1 MDQEPSVHGPP
12 RSAALIPADPPA
24 SRSGGGVF
32 ARPTDVEA
40 AFSPDRPR
48 LNERRDPA
56 KLPPPELLSRAFGR
70 PSPGHPSLGRPPG
83 SAEPPRRRAPLAWWK
98 ADAAKDP
105 WRDPQS
111 QATLGTGA
119 TYDEDEDPDTLVS
132 TDAKGRRRIKIGDIP
147 IRLALLGLVFAL
159 VLGGAA
165 GSAGYFLSRQ
175 AGESP
180 LFKPDAEL
188 TQIDGAVS
196 REPGSISDIANRVL
210 PAVVS
215 IEVSFGDLGGTGSGV
230 VVEED
235 GYILTNNHVVSGAA
249 DNPDSTLRVVFSD
262 SSSSPARIVGRD
274 PLSDLAVLKVEKPG
288 LAVASLGSSSEV
300 VVGDP
305 VVAIGSPL
313 GLVGTVTT
321 GIVSALDRPV
331 RLAGEGTDTD
341 AVISAV
347 QTDAAINP
355 GNSGGALV
363 DASGAVIGINT
374 AIASFGGGGSQGGSI
389 GLGFAIPIDA
399 AREIAEELITT
410 GTAIHATL
418 GVNAQTVTDGER
430 DGAQVNNVEP
440 GGPAAT
446 AGLQD
451 EDVIIAIGDR
461 EVRSSEE
468 LVVAIDVYKPGDT
481 VTVEFVRGSDSQT
494 VEAVLSQA

>member
-1 MDQEPSVHGPP
+1 VDQGRGANSGPAP
-12 RSAALIPADPPA
+12 GPGGPGAAGRGKLDV
-24 SRSGGGVF
+24 VF
-32 ARPTDVEA
+32 ARPADVEES
-40 AFSPDRPR
+40 FSPDRPR
-48 LNERRDPA
+48 LSSRRDPA
-56 KLPPPELLSRAFGR
+56 KLPPPEILSRAFGR
-70 PSPGHPSLGRPPG
+70 PGPGHPSLGRAPG
-83 SAEPPRRRAPLAWWK
+83 SGEPPRRHKPLAWWK

-111 QATLGTGA
+111 PSTLGPGA
-119 TYDEDEDPDTLVS
+119 EYEEAADPDALVS
-132 TDAKGRRRIKIGDIP
+132 TDAKGRRRIKFRDIP

-175 AGESP
+175 AGEAP

-188 TQIDGAVS
+188 TAVEDAVS
-196 REPGSISDIANRVL
+196 REPGSISDIADRVL

-215 IEVSFGDLGGTGSGV
+215 IEVTFGDLGGTGSGV

-235 GYILTNNHVVSGAA
+235 GYILTNNHVISGAA
-249 DNPDSTLRVVFSD
+249 DNSDSTIRVVFSD
-262 SSSSPARIVGRD
+262 SSASPARVVGRD

-288 LAVASLGSSSEV
+288 LAVASLGSSADV

-374 AIASFGGGGSQGGSI
+374 AIAGFGGTGGQSDSI

-399 AREIAEELITT
+399 ARDIGEELIAT
-410 GTAIHATL
+410 GTATHASL

-430 DGAQVNNVEP
+430 DGAQINNVEP
-440 GGPAAT
+440 GSSAAN
-446 AGLQD
+446 AGLQE
-451 EDVIIAIGDR
+451 EDVIIAVGDR

-468 LVVAIDVYKPGDT
+468 LVVAIDAYNPGDAI
-481 VTVEFVRGSDSQT
+481 VIEFVRGTDSQT
-494 VEAVLSQA
+494 VEAVLGRA

>member
-1 MDQEPSVHGPP
+1 MDQP
-12 RSAALIPADPPA
+12 
-24 SRSGGGVF
+24 GGVF
-32 ARPTDVEA
+32 ARPTDVEES
-40 AFSPDRPR
+40 FSPDRPR
-48 LNERRDPA
+48 LSQRRDPA
-56 KLPPPELLSRAFGR
+56 KLPPPEVLARAFGR
-70 PSPGHPSLGRPPG
+70 PSPGHPSLGRTPGATPP
-83 SAEPPRRRAPLAWWK
+83 AHRRTPLAWWK
-98 ADAAKDP
+98 PDAAKDP
-105 WRDPQS
+105 WRDPHS
-111 QATLGTGA
+111 SATLGTGA
-119 TYDEDEDPDTLVS
+119 HYDEDQDPAALVS
-132 TDAKGRRRIKIGDIP
+132 TDAKGRRRIKIRDIP
-147 IRLALLGLVFAL
+147 IRLAVLGLVAAL
-159 VLGGAA
+159 VVGGAA
-165 GSAGYFLSRQ
+165 GSAGYLLTKQ

-180 LFKPDAEL
+180 LFKPGAQL
-188 TQIDGAVS
+188 TAIEGAVS
-196 REPGSISDIANRVL
+196 REPGSISDIADRVL

-249 DNPDSTLRVVFSD
+249 GDPDSMIRVVFSD
-262 SSSSPARIVGRD
+262 SSSSSARVVGRD
-274 PLSDLAVLKVEKPG
+274 PLSDLAVLKVDKPG
-288 LAVASLGSSSEV
+288 LAVASLGSSADV

-374 AIASFGGGGSQGGSI
+374 AIASFGAAGGQGGSI

-399 AREIAEELITT
+399 AREIGEELIAT
-410 GTAIHATL
+410 GTAIHASL

-440 GGPAAT
+440 GSPAAT
-446 AGLQD
+446 AGLQ
-451 EDVIIAIGDR
+451 EQDVIIAIGDR

-468 LVVAIDVYKPGDT
+468 LVVAIDAYEPGDLIT
-481 VTVEFVRGSDSQT
+481 IEFVRGTDSQT
-494 VEAVLSQA
+494 VQAVLGQA

>member
-1 MDQEPSVHGPP
+1 MDQEPSGDDP
-12 RSAALIPADPPA
+12 RSATVTPADPFHA
-24 SRSGGGVF
+24 RAGGGDF
-32 ARPTDVEA
+32 ARPIDVQES
-40 AFSPDRPR
+40 FSPDRPR
-48 LNERRDPA
+48 LSERRDPA
-56 KLPPPELLSRAFGR
+56 KLPPPELLARAFGR
-70 PSPGHPSLGRPPG
+70 PSPGHPSLGRAPG
-83 SAEPPRRRAPLAWWK
+83 SSEPTRRRTPLAWWK
-98 ADAAKDP
+98 PDAAKDP

-111 QATLGTGA
+111 AATLGTGA
-119 TYDEDEDPDTLVS
+119 EYDEDEDPDALVS
-132 TDAKGRRRIKIGDIP
+132 TDAKGRRRVRIGDIP

-159 VLGGAA
+159 LLGGAA
-165 GSAGYFLSRQ
+165 GSAGFFLSKQ
-175 AGESP
+175 TAESP
-180 LFKPDAEL
+180 LFKPGAQL
-188 TQIDGAVS
+188 TAVEGAIS

-215 IEVSFGDLGGTGSGV
+215 IEVTFGDLGGTGSGV

-235 GYILTNNHVVSGAA
+235 GYILTNNHVVSGAV

-274 PLSDLAVLKVEKPG
+274 PLSDLAVLKVDKPG
-288 LAVASLGSSSEV
+288 LAVASLGSSSDV

-374 AIASFGGGGSQGGSI
+374 AIAGFGGSGAQGGSI

-399 AREIAEELITT
+399 AREIGEELIAT
-410 GTAIHATL
+410 GNAVHAAL

-440 GGPAAT
+440 GSPAAS
-446 AGLQD
+446 AGLQE
-451 EDVIIAIGDR
+451 EDVIIGIGDR
-461 EVRSSEE
+461 EIRSSEE
-468 LVVAIDVYKPGDT
+468 LVVAIDAYDPGDT
-481 VTVEFVRGSDSQT
+481 ITIEFVRGTGSQT
-494 VEAVLSQA
+494 VQAVLGQA

>member
-1 MDQEPSVHGPP
+1 MNQQGSVHGSNV
-12 RSAALIPADPPA
+12 RPADGWANVEP
-24 SRSGGGVF
+24 GGVF
-32 ARPTDVEA
+32 ARPPDADES
-40 AFSPDRPR
+40 FSPDRPR
-48 LNERRDPA
+48 LSRRQDPA
-56 KLPPPELLSRAFGR
+56 KLPPPELLSRIFGR
-70 PSPGHPSLGRPPG
+70 PSPDHPSLGRAPG
-83 SAEPPRRRAPLAWWK
+83 SGEPPRRRTPLAWWK
-98 ADAAKDP
+98 ADAARDP

-111 QATLGTGA
+111 PATLGSGA
-119 TYDEDEDPDTLVS
+119 EYDDDEDPDALIR
-132 TDAKGRRRIKIGDIP
+132 TDAKGRRRIKIRDIP

-159 VLGGAA
+159 VVGGAA
-165 GSAGYFLSRQ
+165 GSAGYFLSKT

-188 TQIDGAVS
+188 TSVEGAVS
-196 REPGSISDIANRVL
+196 REPGSISDIAGRVL

-215 IEVSFGDLGGTGSGV
+215 IEVTFGDLGGTGSGV

-288 LAVASLGSSSEV
+288 LAVASLGSSADV

-321 GIVSALDRPV
+321 GIVSALNRPV

-374 AIASFGGGGSQGGSI
+374 AIASFGSGGGQGGSI

-399 AREIAEELITT
+399 ARSIAEELIAT
-410 GTAIHATL
+410 GSAIHASL

-440 GGPAAT
+440 GSPAAT
-446 AGLQD
+446 AGLRE

-461 EVRSSEE
+461 EIRSSEE
-468 LVVAIDVYKPGDT
+468 LVVAIDAYDPGET
-481 VTVEFVRGSDSQT
+481 ITIEFVRGSGSQT
-494 VEAVLSQA
+494 VEAVLGQA

>member
-1 MDQEPSVHGPP
+1 VDLE
-12 RSAALIPADPPA
+12 
-24 SRSGGGVF
+24 RSGGF
-32 ARPTDVEA
+32 ARPADVQDS
-40 AFSPDRPR
+40 FSPDRPR
-48 LNERRDPA
+48 LSTRRDPA

-70 PSPGHPSLGRPPG
+70 PTPGHPSLGRAPG
-83 SAEPPRRRAPLAWWK
+83 SGPAPRRNRPSAWWK
-98 ADAAKDP
+98 DDAAKDP

-111 QATLGTGA
+111 PSTLGRGA
-119 TYDEDEDPDTLVS
+119 EYDEDPDPDALIT
-132 TDAKGRRRIKIGDIP
+132 TDAQGRRRIKIGDIP
-147 IRLALLGLVFAL
+147 VRLALLGLIFAL
-159 VLGGAA
+159 LLGGAA
-165 GSAGYFLSRQ
+165 GSASYFLSRE
-175 AGESP
+175 AAESP

-188 TQIDGAVS
+188 TTVEGAVS
-196 REPGSISDIANRVL
+196 REPGSISDIADRVL

-215 IEVSFGDLGGTGSGV
+215 IEVTFGDLGGTGSGV

-249 DNPDSTLRVVFSD
+249 DNSDSTLRVVFSD

-288 LAVASLGSSSEV
+288 LAVATLGSSSDL

-374 AIASFGGGGSQGGSI
+374 AIAGFGGGGGQAGSI

-399 AREIAEELITT
+399 AREIGEELIAT
-410 GTAIHATL
+410 GTAVHASL

-440 GGPAAT
+440 GSPAAT
-446 AGLQD
+446 AGLQ
-451 EDVIIAIGDR
+451 EGDVVIAIGDR

-468 LVVAIDVYKPGDT
+468 LVVAVDAYNPGDEIT
-481 VTVEFVRGSDSQT
+481 IEFVRGSSSQT
-494 VEAVLSQA
+494 VRAVLGQA

>member
-1 MDQEPSVHGPP
+1 MNQGSSVDGAWT
-12 RSAALIPADPPA
+12 AAAGQGDPPA
-24 SRSGGGVF
+24 NGLATGAY
-32 ARPTDVEA
+32 ARPADVEES
-40 AFSPDRPR
+40 FSPDRPR
-48 LNERRDPA
+48 LSQRRDPA
-56 KLPPPELLSRAFGR
+56 KLPPPEILARAFGR
-70 PSPGHPSLGRPPG
+70 PSPGHPSLGPAPG
-83 SAEPPRRRAPLAWWK
+83 SAEPPRRRKPLAWWK

-111 QATLGTGA
+111 PASLGPGA
-119 TYDEDEDPDTLVS
+119 VYDEDEDPDALVS
-132 TDAKGRRRIKIGDIP
+132 TDAKGRRRIKLRDIP
-147 IRLALLGLVFAL
+147 IRLAVLGMVFAL

-165 GSAGYFLSRQ
+165 GSAGYLLSKE

-180 LFKPDAEL
+180 LFKPGAQL
-188 TQIDGAVS
+188 TAVEGAVN
-196 REPGSISDIANRVL
+196 REPGSISDIADRVL

-215 IEVSFGDLGGTGSGV
+215 IEVTFGDLGGTGSGV

-274 PLSDLAVLKVEKPG
+274 PLSDLAVLKVDKPG
-288 LAVASLGSSSEV
+288 LAVASLGKSTDV

-321 GIVSALDRPV
+321 GIVSALNRPV

-374 AIASFGGGGSQGGSI
+374 AIAGFGGTGGQSGSI

-399 AREIAEELITT
+399 AREIAEELIAT
-410 GTAIHATL
+410 GSAVHSSL

-430 DGAQVNNVEP
+430 DGAQINNVEP

-446 AGLQD
+446 AGLQE
-451 EDVIIAIGDR
+451 EDVIIAVGDR

-468 LVVAIDVYKPGDT
+468 LVVAIDAYEPGET
-481 VTVEFVRGSDSQT
+481 ITIEFVRDGDSQT
-494 VEAVLSQA
+494 VDVVLGQA

>member
-1 MDQEPSVHGPP
+1 VDQEPSVHGP

-374 AIASFGGGGSQGGSI
+374 AIASFGGGSQGGSI